1 MEPDEIFQLIV
12 KADEKLKYAAAG
24 KGDLR
29 AKQAAELLAHALREA
44 EAIGNEPLVQ
54 QVKVRLAD
62 LEAGLEGSG

>member
-12 KADEKLKYAAAG
+12 KADEKLKYAMSG

-29 AKQAAELLAHALREA
+29 AQKAGELLAEALREA

-62 LEAGLEGSG
+62 LEAGLAQGG